1 LKACKRARDQGKR
14 YIAFQKLKQGG
25 YRLIASREKASCYD
39 FGFGTTEW
47 AQNLLYRLVDECL
60 ADFTYDDIDA
70 YLAKLNEVTA
80 PAAGAGT
87 GAGDGMTKEMIEME
101 SEAYYEGYNY
111 YWHGGSPCSY
121 EQGTNNWADWH
132 AGWEAAAEED
142 DGGEDEASH

>member
-1 LKACKRARDQGKR
+1 MDAVHQAYLGALMACKRARDQGKQ

-25 YRLIASREKASCYD
+25 YRLMTSREEAASYG

-80 PAAGAGT
+80 PAAGAVT
-87 GAGDGMTKEMIEME
+87 GAGGGRGVELREENHETHKC
-101 SEAYYEGYNY
+101 AGRGNHGYL
-111 YWHGGSPCSY
+111 GFIRVSSVSP
-121 EQGTNNWADWH
+121 D
-132 AGWEAAAEED
+132 
-142 DGGEDEASH
+142 

>member
-1 LKACKRARDQGKR
+1 MVMDVHQAYLSALIVCKRARDQGKQ

-25 YRLIASREKASCYD
+25 YRLMTSREEAASYG

-80 PAAGAGT
+80 PAAGAAT
-87 GAGDGMTKEMIEME
+87 GG
-101 SEAYYEGYNY
+101 
-111 YWHGGSPCSY
+111 
-121 EQGTNNWADWH
+121 NNR
-132 AGWEAAAEED
+132 GR
-142 DGGEDEASH
+142 

>member
-1 LKACKRARDQGKR
+1 MVHQAYLDALKACKRARDQGKR

-87 GAGDGMTKEMIEME
+87 GAG
-101 SEAYYEGYNY
+101 
-111 YWHGGSPCSY
+111 
-121 EQGTNNWADWH
+121 
-132 AGWEAAAEED
+132 
-142 DGGEDEASH
+142 GGEWG